1 MQIQISVRQK
11 PIVIDR
17 RRLRKS
23 AKSILSA
30 LGYTEVE
37 LSIAIVDNVEMAR
50 LNQGYRGVEGA
61 TDVLAF
67 AMRDGEYGEVC
78 SELLGDVVISA
89 PTAQAMAVEHQCP
102 MEAIWDLL
110 LTHGVLHLVGYDHE
124 RSPSDA
130 RDMDDQTLKLLELL
144 GYSPDVFAWYQTT
157 RPSAP

>member
-1 MQIQISVRQK
+1 
-11 PIVIDR
+11 
-17 RRLRKS
+17 
-23 AKSILSA
+23 
-30 LGYTEVE
+30 
-37 LSIAIVDNVEMAR
+37 MAR